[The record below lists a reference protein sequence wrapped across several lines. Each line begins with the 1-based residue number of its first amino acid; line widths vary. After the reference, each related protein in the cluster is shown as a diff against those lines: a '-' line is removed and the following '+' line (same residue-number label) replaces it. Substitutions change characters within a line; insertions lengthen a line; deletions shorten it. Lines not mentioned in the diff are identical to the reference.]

1 MRNSVDSRRKREWK
15 GNSWE
20 ENLCKVVLLVLGEN
34 FAPLTIGGAGHF
46 GLMGNASS
54 VISFKFFLVP
64 IKDGQVLYSSEFES

>member
-46 GLMGNASS
+46 GLMGNACS

-64 IKDGQVLYSSEFES
+64 IKDGASFVFIGI